1 MNHRF
6 LRRALPALLLC
17 IALLATALVGC
28 SESPDLGTTI
38 MTLEGQSVSEN
49 MVQLLMARMKGN
61 LQLRGYT
68 VSSDAFWNQIT
79 ELDGTNYDTYIRNVA
94 LRTMQEYLAASVMF
108 EEQGYTLSQAELDKI
123 EEDIDE
129 MINDLGSKSSLNADL
144 AQFGANVDILR
155 ALYVLKAK
163 YASLQDK
170 LYGAD
175 GSLITSEVKQQYLN
189 ENAIAFRR
197 LLIRSS
203 RYVYEKDA
211 NGDVIYYRENNEA
224 KVNAIAY
231 DTVKGQTR
239 IKDGKT
245 VTDANGD
252 AIYYTETG
260 RIAYDTVNGKPAY
273 VMDKDGNPT
282 SEACSEAELEQNSKL
297 AKELLS
303 EIQAGGAAAFESIL
317 LEYEGQENR
326 YTADTDLCFVYR
338 TDNNAQE
345 LGDIADALLEKK
357 DEVGVV
363 SETKPGDVVLLETD
377 QGIYILMRYEV
388 PTDAATNSTYTMWFT
403 ELGERIANQMYQNTL
418 SPYVG
423 RVVTDEAVVATL
435 PSMKDVQINTRY

>member
-1 MNHRF
+1 MNHSF
-6 LRRALPALLLC
+6 LRRTLPAVLLC

-28 SESPDLGTTI
+28 SGSADLGTTI
-38 MTLEGQSVSEN
+38 MTLEGQSVTEN

-61 LQLRGYT
+61 LQLSGYT
-68 VSSDAFWNQIT
+68 VSSDAFWSQIT
-79 ELDGTNYDTYIRNVA
+79 ELDGTNYDVYTRNIA
-94 LRTMQEYLAASVMF
+94 LRTMQEYLAAAVMF
-108 EEQGYTLSQAELDKI
+108 DEQGYKLSQSEQDKI
-123 EEDIDE
+123 DEDIDE
-129 MINDLGSKSSLNADL
+129 MINDFGSKSSLNADL

-155 ALYVLKAK
+155 ALYVLEAK
-163 YASLQDK
+163 YAALQDK
-170 LYGAD
+170 LYGED
-175 GSLITSEVKQQYLN
+175 GSLITSGVKQQYLD

-197 LLIRSS
+197 LLIRST

-245 VTDANGD
+245 VVDANGD

-260 RIAYDTVNGKPAY
+260 KIAYDTENGKPAY
-273 VMDKDGNPT
+273 VMDEDGNPT
-282 SEACSEAELEQNSKL
+282 SEACTEEELEQNSKL
-297 AKELLS
+297 AAKLLS
-303 EIQAGGAAAFESIL
+303 EIQEGGAAAFEAIL
-317 LEYEGQENR
+317 LEYEGQENM

-338 TDNNAQE
+338 TDNSAQE
-345 LGDIADALLEKK
+345 LSDIADALLEKK

-363 SETKPGDVVLLETD
+363 SETKPGDVVLLDTD
-377 QGIYILMRYEV
+377 QGVYILMRYAV

-403 ELGERIANQMYQNTL
+403 ELGERIANQMYQDEL
-418 SPYVG
+418 SAYVK
-423 RVVTDEAVVATL
+423 RVTTDEAVVATL

>member
-1 MNHRF
+1 MNHSF
-6 LRRALPALLLC
+6 LRRTLPAVLLC

-28 SESPDLGTTI
+28 SGSADLGTPI
-38 MTLEGQSVSEN
+38 MTLEGQSVTEN

-61 LQLRGYT
+61 LQLSGYT
-68 VSSDAFWNQIT
+68 VSSDAFWSRIT
-79 ELDGTNYDTYIRNVA
+79 ELDGTNYDVYTRNIA

-108 EEQGYTLSQAELDKI
+108 DELGYKLSQSEQDKI
-123 EEDIDE
+123 DEDIDE
-129 MINDLGSKSSLNADL
+129 MINDFGSKSSLNADL

-155 ALYVLKAK
+155 ALYVLEAK
-163 YASLQDK
+163 YAALQDK
-170 LYGAD
+170 LYGED
-175 GSLITSEVKQQYLN
+175 GSLITSGVKQQYLD

-203 RYVYEKDA
+203 HYVYEKDA

-239 IKDGKT
+239 LKDGKT
-245 VTDANGD
+245 VVDANGD

-260 RIAYDTVNGKPAY
+260 KIAYDTENGKPAY
-273 VMDKDGNPT
+273 VMDADGNPT
-282 SEACSEAELEQNSKL
+282 SEACTEEELEQNYNL
-297 AKELLS
+297 AEKLLS
-303 EIQAGGAAAFESIL
+303 EIQEGGAAAFEAIL
-317 LEYEGQENR
+317 LEYEGQENM

-338 TDNNAQE
+338 TDNSAQE
-345 LGDIADALLEKK
+345 LSDIADALLEKK

-363 SETKPGDVVLLETD
+363 SETKPGDVVLLDTD
-377 QGIYILMRYEV
+377 QGVYILMRYAV

-403 ELGERIANQMYQNTL
+403 ELGERIANQMYQDEL
-418 SPYVG
+418 SAYVK
-423 RVVTDEAVVATL
+423 RVTTDEAVVATL